1 MIMSESED
9 NAKINLN
16 IVLNEKRK
24 IIIFL
29 KMHK

>member
-1 MIMSESED
+1 MIISESED
-9 NAKINLN
+9 NTKLNLN

>member
-16 IVLNEKRK
+16 IVLNEKHK

>member
-1 MIMSESED
+1 MIISESED
-9 NAKINLN
+9 NTKINLN